1 MVAVLISQ
9 YDARPRVVLSDAQ
22 HRVGQQSGA
31 GAARFAIASCP
42 AKLEET
48 GFRQGESLVLR
59 PIRPE
64 DEPQHEAFV
73 ERLQP
78 RNFRLLFFSAR
89 RELPRSELARLT
101 QIDYARAVA
110 FIAVR
115 SLPDGTAQTLGVVR
129 VVIDPG
135 NVEAEFEVIARSDLK
150 GHGLGHLLMRKMIG
164 FLASVLHAAN
174 DRPRVARQRRNE
186 GAGAGVRLQR

>member
-135 NVEAEFEVIARSDLK
+135 NV
-150 GHGLGHLLMRKMIG
+150 
-164 FLASVLHAAN
+164 
-174 DRPRVARQRRNE
+174 
-186 GAGAGVRLQR
+186 